1 MFLRAREFEFSFPC
15 QTLVMGIVNVTPD
28 SFSDGGQFLQPEA
41 AVAHGLE
48 LVEQGA
54 EIIDIGGESSRPQAE
69 PVAEAEELR
78 RVIPV
83 IEQLAACVPVPIS
96 VDTAKPAVA
105 KAALQAGASL
115 VNDVRANRVDEAMWR
130 VVAEW
135 GAGYVCMHMQ
145 GTPQTMQSDPVYA
158 DVVREER
165 DFFLERIQRLKDC
178 GVGPEQLILDPGI
191 GFGKT
196 LEHNLQLLGALRD
209 FTELGRPVLLGVS
222 RKSFIGKLLGVQP
235 GQRLPATLACE
246 CLAVLAGIQMIRTHE
261 VAASLQAIR
270 MAEAILTEKKENV
283 APGSEPLA

>member
-1 MFLRAREFEFSFPC
+1 
-15 QTLVMGIVNVTPD
+15 MGIVNVTPD

-48 LVEQGA
+48 LFAEGA
-54 EIIDIGGESSRPQAE
+54 EIIDIGGESSRPQAV

-83 IEQLAACVPVPIS
+83 IEQLAARVRVPIS
-96 VDTAKPAVA
+96 IDTAKPAVA
-105 KAALQAGASL
+105 RAALQAGASL
-115 VNDVRANRVDEAMWR
+115 INDVRANRADEAMWR

-158 DVVREER
+158 DVVHEER
-165 DFFLERIQRLKDC
+165 EFFLDRIQRLKDC

-209 FTELGRPVLLGVS
+209 FTDLERPVLLGVS
-222 RKSFIGKLLGVQP
+222 RKSFIGKLLGTQP

-270 MAEAILTEKKENV
+270 MAEAILTEQKENV

>member
-1 MFLRAREFEFSFPC
+1 MLLQARQFEFSFPRP
-15 QTLVMGIVNVTPD
+15 TLVMGIVNVTPD

-41 AVAHGLE
+41 AVTHGLE
-48 LVEQGA
+48 LVAEGA
-54 EIIDIGGESSRPQAE
+54 EIIDIGGESSRPGAA
-69 PVAEAEELR
+69 PVEEAEELR

-83 IEQLAACVPVPIS
+83 IEQLAVRMRVPIS

-105 KAALQAGASL
+105 RAALQAGASL
-115 VNDVRANRVDEAMWR
+115 INDVQANRADDAMWR
-130 VVAEW
+130 VVSEF

-145 GTPQTMQSDPVYA
+145 GRPATMQSNPVYA

-165 DFFLERIQRLKDC
+165 EFFLDRIQRLKDC

-196 LEHNLQLLGALRD
+196 LEHNLQLLAALSNL
-209 FTELGRPVLLGVS
+209 TELGRPVLLGVS
-222 RKSFIGKLLGVQP
+222 RKSFIGKLLGTQP

-246 CLAVLAGIQMIRTHE
+246 CLAVEAGVQLIRTHE

-270 MAEAILTEKKENV
+270 MAETILAERKENV
-283 APGSEPLA
+283 AHGSEPLA

>member
-1 MFLRAREFEFSFPC
+1 MFLRAREFEFSFPRP
-15 QTLVMGIVNVTPD
+15 TLVMGIVNVTPD

-48 LVEQGA
+48 LFAEGA
-54 EIIDIGGESSRPQAE
+54 EIIDIGGESSRPQAV

-83 IEQLAACVPVPIS
+83 IEQLAARVRVPIS
-96 VDTAKPAVA
+96 IDTAKPAVA
-105 KAALQAGASL
+105 RAALQAGASL
-115 VNDVRANRVDEAMWR
+115 INDVRANRADEAMWR

-158 DVVREER
+158 DVVHEER
-165 DFFLERIQRLKDC
+165 EFFLDRIQRLKDC

-209 FTELGRPVLLGVS
+209 FTDLGRPVLLGVS
-222 RKSFIGKLLGVQP
+222 RKSFIGKLLGAQP

-246 CLAVLAGIQMIRTHE
+246 CLAVQAGIQMIRTHE

-270 MAEAILTEKKENV
+270 MAEAILIEQKENV